1 MAKFRPEDYQRDT
14 VQGFV
19 GQDPTLAHLQVRR
32 RADYQ
37 TNESGREDHP
47 ILHARFRRVVQY
59 WRLEMATHMGRWEQ
73 TPFRGPLDEVLTLL
87 VRDFGWVR
95 GPPENSDRT

>member
-1 MAKFRPEDYQRDT
+1 
-14 VQGFV
+14 
-19 GQDPTLAHLQVRR
+19 
-32 RADYQ
+32 
-37 TNESGREDHP
+37 
-47 ILHARFRRVVQY
+47 
-59 WRLEMATHMGRWEQ
+59 MGRWEQ